1 MVSQPEQ
8 ERRVVEVA
16 ERDLPVHC
24 PMPGTPVWSMH
35 PRVFLDVAQAHE
47 LICPYCGTRYVYKG
61 KAHAGGH

>member
-1 MVSQPEQ
+1 MGAPARQAP
-8 ERRVVEVA
+8 RVVEVT

-35 PRVFLDVAQAHE
+35 PRVFLDVAGEGE

-61 KAHAGGH
+61 EAPRGH